1 MIELRAEQIVHRYGN
16 TLVLGGISFALTEG
30 AVLGCIGRNGSGK
43 STLLRILAGLLLPT
57 RGNVELI
64 CSSGASTDPFWRRLQ
79 SGIAAPA
86 IALYSELCIQEQIE
100 FHCRCRGY
108 SLADPVIETYL
119 SESGLLPFRWYR
131 IGELSSGM
139 VQRLKILLAFIGKP
153 PLILLDEPS
162 TNLDSQG
169 IAVLQQWVSRHAPSS
184 ITVIATNVAT
194 ERAWCTHVLDLENG
208 TLT

>member
-1 MIELRAEQIVHRYGN
+1 MIELRAEHIVHRYGN
-16 TLVLGGISFALTEG
+16 TLVLRDISFALTEG
-30 AVLGCIGRNGSGK
+30 AVLGCTGRNGSGK

-64 CSSGASTDPFWRRLQ
+64 CSSGTSTDPFWRRLQ
-79 SGIAAPA
+79 CGIAAPA
-86 IALYSELCIQEQIE
+86 IAVYSELCVQEQIE

-108 SLADPVIETYL
+108 SLTDPLIETYL
-119 SESGLLPFRWYR
+119 AESGLLPLRWHR
-131 IGELSSGM
+131 IGELSTGM
-139 VQRLKILLAFIGKP
+139 VQRLKILLAFIGNP

-162 TNLDSQG
+162 TNLDTHG
-169 IAVLQQWVSRHAPSS
+169 ISVLEQWVSRHAPSS

-194 ERAWCTHVLDLENG
+194 ELPWCTHVLDIENG